1 MGPKLRGA
9 PPAGETE
16 IQKFMREMHEQDEDR
31 ATALEVRDQAAA
43 ALLAGVQA
51 AHAAE
56 LAEVRGQLNAMVNGA
71 AAAAAA
77 AAAAGAAPGADADAG
92 AGGEGEED
100 EPDVEGLGGAAGSG
114 AATVYSPAGSRASS
128 PAASFHSA
136 RASEDDNPFAEV
148 APWQLSRNYQAFL
161 RQNNVLAFSGEG
173 KDEVLD
179 WVKRFEQGGVAS
191 CVTSAE
197 VVAGLSQFLKGH
209 ARTVFNEQETLNA
222 ETRTVWTWPAW
233 RSWIVNK
240 FNPEEKV
247 MCKMQEYR
255 SLVQGR
261 RTVDEYYADFLE
273 LRNYCASKGSDR
285 EQKVQFLAGLNPE
298 LKLEVQKALL
308 QSPKATL
315 DQAVE
320 LARSLYSLAP
330 KSQPVRGVTGSWS

>member
-9 PPAGETE
+9 PPGGETE
-16 IQKFMREMHEQDEDR
+16 IQRFMREMQERDEDR
-31 ATALEVRDQAAA
+31 NVALEARDQAAAAALVVRDQAAAAAVEVREQAAA

-56 LAEVRGQLNAMVNGA
+56 LAALHAQLNALANGGG
-71 AAAAAA
+71 A
-77 AAAAGAAPGADADAG
+77 AAAAGAAPGAGADG
-92 AGGEGEED
+92 AGGEGEDDGPE
-100 EPDVEGLGGAAGSG
+100 VEGLGGAAGSD
-114 AATVYSPAGSRASS
+114 AATVYSQGASRASS
-128 PAASFHSA
+128 PATSFHSA

-161 RQNNVLAFSGEG
+161 RQNNVLSFSGEG

-179 WVKRFEQGGVAS
+179 WVERFEQGGVAS

-233 RSWIVNK
+233 RSWLVNK

-247 MCKMQEYR
+247 MRKMQEYR

-285 EQKVQFLAGLNPE
+285 EQKV
-298 LKLEVQKALL
+298 
-308 QSPKATL
+308 
-315 DQAVE
+315 
-320 LARSLYSLAP
+320 
-330 KSQPVRGVTGSWS
+330 